1 LVGDR
6 GSFSVPSDGNGSR
19 PTLAVAGAVQMA
31 RRLPEDGPSHTFPAA
46 IPPVVSRLIGDD
58 TPPASPTADQ
68 PRRPDL
74 LPVPVLRHVEE
85 PLPLQRYEPAAGV
98 QVTRTVQR
106 EETAPEPAP
115 PPAPETPG
123 AAESTTTASTP
134 VAPVEAP
141 PETDELVKKLFDPLL
156 RRLKT
161 ELRLD
166 RERRG
171 ALTDRRH

>member
-1 LVGDR
+1 MCRDPAPKLKPLW
-6 GSFSVPSDGNGSR
+6 S
-19 PTLAVAGAVQMA
+19 
-31 RRLPEDGPSHTFPAA
+31 RLP
-46 IPPVVSRLIGDD
+46 
-58 TPPASPTADQ
+58 
-68 PRRPDL
+68 
-74 LPVPVLRHVEE
+74 
-85 PLPLQRYEPAAGV
+85 
-98 QVTRTVQR
+98 R
-106 EETAPEPAP
+106 E
-115 PPAPETPG
+115 